1 MSRLVAAGH
10 LPASQLLAT
19 HFLEDVM
26 ARKPVSEWTL
36 IKGKKTWKTSD
47 PAERVAL
54 LADGWKIA
62 SGAGVQTKA
71 RTANT
76 AEKK

>member
-1 MSRLVAAGH
+1 
-10 LPASQLLAT
+10 
-19 HFLEDVM
+19 M

-36 IKGKKTWKTSD
+36 TKGKKSWKTSD

-54 LADGWKIA
+54 LADGWKMA

-71 RTANT
+71 RTANA

>member
-1 MSRLVAAGH
+1 
-10 LPASQLLAT
+10 
-19 HFLEDVM
+19 M

-36 IKGKKTWKTSD
+36 TKGKKSWKTSD

-54 LADGWKIA
+54 LADGWKQER
-62 SGAGVQTKA
+62 SAGVQTKA